1 MARKRVEIHR
11 KARPRWG
18 LKASL
23 SSLPGWRG
31 LRMINPS
38 TPRFYS
44 VHSFG
49 FVEPGTMELC
59 GGGDLP
65 RFFRSRNSLLPS
77 QRRAVTSHC
86 SLSLPFS
93 PIVPTPR
100 SCGAGGLGRSKLF
113 FLLPLRLSEGRA
125 PSPGVGG
132 RQQLLS
138 CLAQG
143 SRNWEGH

>member
-1 MARKRVEIHR
+1 MEFPKRKLYSDLFCLIFPLPLFLHIQ
-11 KARPRWG
+11 
-18 LKASL
+18 L
-23 SSLPGWRG
+23 STSDTLFSP
-31 LRMINPS
+31 L
-38 TPRFYS
+38 FYS

-125 PSPGVGG
+125 PSPGVEG

-143 SRNWEGH
+143 SRNREGH